1 MVYEKRLNTLSEL
14 ADELRNLDFD
24 GGVRVQGSYGGERCL
39 IFITKSGDRFVMALY
54 SGKRGTSG
62 LEVPDRRLML
72 REYEEIGP
80 LMRFLEGEALD
91 PLEAYSY

>member
-1 MVYEKRLNTLSEL
+1 MVYEKRLNTLPEL
-14 ADELRNLDFD
+14 AEELRTLDFD
-24 GGVRVQGSYGGERCL
+24 GGIRVQGRYGGEPCF

-62 LEVPDRRLML
+62 SNVPDRRLML
-72 REYEEIGP
+72 KEYEGIGP
-80 LMRFLEGEALD
+80 LMKFLEGEALD